1 MLKPKMVFTVLAIWW
16 AFHIII
22 LWILNPMAVEALIT
36 DDKAQFMSRE
46 LGYLAGTMSMLI
58 AFIFYMLR
66 TINHPK
72 AKQVLLGTG
81 VIMFVAVGTIM
92 AGNMSVAEKF
102 PTEEMM
108 GTPAPAVGVWILLT
122 VYTLYVALNSDS

>member
-1 MLKPKMVFTVLAIWW
+1 MVFTVLAIWW

>member
-122 VYTLYVALNSDS
+122 VYTLYVALNSNS